1 MSAQQSDFAYLTA
14 KDLISTTPI
23 EQPDTPENDLD
34 QSTEELARDLMADM
48 YRCMEKDNSIV
59 LAQLGPEMEPV
70 QVQLIVTRDPE
81 QFLDNT

>member
-1 MSAQQSDFAYLTA
+1 MSTQQKPLPAFAYLTA
-14 KDLISTTPI
+14 DDLPPI
-23 EQPDTPENDLD
+23 TQPDIPENDLD
-34 QSTEELARDLMADM
+34 KPTEELARDLMADM
-48 YRCMEKDNSIV
+48 YREMAIDNSIV